1 MNYTFNNLVVFAATV
16 DGTGGS
22 GSVTPNPMSVITL
35 NANETISFD
44 ETETNVGNG
53 MDTTTGIFTVPKSG
67 IYSFSFSGYVRQSEY
82 DDQEAL
88 WRVYQT
94 DESET
99 ELSTL
104 DLFHQ
109 SVPDQNYR
117 SIFDYTWVMSLEQ
130 GNTIYLKS
138 PTKLYLHQ
146 ARFEGQLVMYT

>member
-67 IYSFSFSGYVRQSEY
+67 IYSFSFSGIVRQSEY

-117 SIFDYTWVMSLEQ
+117 SIFDYTWVMSLDQ
-130 GNTIYLKS
+130 GNKIYLKS